1 MSSSLISLLCLHAFP
16 FLHFYLSM
24 HMSIDGIP
32 SNLSQ
37 LFRLPWPTLVPVCAI
52 PRSTWKCSRLKL
64 HPRHTSHSRLQPQG
78 SMRLPWPPRVP
89 LFRRACGRRT
99 RRLASACT
107 VAAGATLSAS
117 ALRSRELKTRG
128 KADAKETP
136 LAWTD
141 TIVAV
146 CVAGYAA
153 QLLSKDK
160 LLMAGAKVNQLI
172 EAGQLWRLLTP
183 ALLHGNIMHLMVNCY
198 SLQSVGRAVEFLGG
212 SNRFLAAFATSAMC
226 GNLLSYKFNPHP
238 AVGASGAI
246 FGLMGC
252 LAVFVL
258 RHRQQL
264 GRRGDAQLQSIGRVL
279 MMNLVLGMVSPG
291 IDNWGHLGGLLGG
304 VAFAYLFGP
313 NYVAERRGRKVV
325 QVDRPP
331 LGWFG
336 TSHPYPLPR

>member
-1 MSSSLISLLCLHAFP
+1 MSFSLISRLCLHASP
-16 FLHFYLSM
+16 LLHFRLSK

-32 SNLSQ
+32 SDFSQ
-37 LFRLPWPTLVPVCAI
+37 ISYSPWSLLVAEYAI
-52 PRSTWKCSRLKL
+52 PRATWKWSQPRLHL
-64 HPRHTSHSRLQPQG
+64 RDTSHIHSKPRG

-89 LFRRACGRRT
+89 LFRRACGRST
-99 RRLASACT
+99 RRLASACS

-117 ALRSRELKTRG
+117 ALRSRQLKTRG

-212 SNRFLAAFATSAMC
+212 SNRFLAAFATSAVC

-279 MMNLVLGMVSPG
+279 MMNLVLGMVFPG

>member
-1 MSSSLISLLCLHAFP
+1 MGTHS
-16 FLHFYLSM
+16 
-24 HMSIDGIP
+24 
-32 SNLSQ
+32 
-37 LFRLPWPTLVPVCAI
+37 
-52 PRSTWKCSRLKL
+52 STWTWTQQSACPPLC
-64 HPRHTSHSRLQPQG
+64 HRHRDLVG
-78 SMRLPWPPRVP
+78 SNHHRNMRMRWGTRVQ
-89 LFRRACGRRT
+89 LFRRACGRKP
-99 RRLASACT
+99 RRLASACA

-117 ALRSRELKTRG
+117 ALPPRRLKTRR
-128 KADAKETP
+128 KAEPNDKR
-136 LAWTD
+136 LSWTD

-183 ALLHGNIMHLMVNCY
+183 ALLHGNVMHLMVNCY

-212 SNRFLAAFATSAMC
+212 SNRFLAAFASSAVC

-252 LAVFVL
+252 LAVFVM
-258 RHRQQL
+258 RHREQL
-264 GRRGDAQLQSIGRVL
+264 GRRGEAQLQSIGRVL

-313 NYVAERRGRKVV
+313 NYVSERRGRKVV

-336 TSHPYPLPR
+336 DAHPYPLPR